1 VRTILLLRP
10 AVDFQIFSF
19 EARCCNIG
27 NFEGE
32 ILPNYNWEKR
42 SLNVSRFASLIFSP
56 AAELGI
62 FFYSSI
68 LLSTVLQSDFQKFS
82 FRSHLLSFYSFRM
95 TVMEQQTRGYCR
107 IFGRLMSRKI
117 VALIGL
123 SVTFFSLSL
132 TYNAYNIIVAVG
144 GGGNSHHAGG
154 RLVISYDVSPPSR
167 IRNNL
172 TTSQQQHRH
181 HHLTLSYDGKKLA
194 QIFSQKDGERRL
206 LFSNFNNDSPPLS
219 PNGTVEFVT
228 KIGFKLNCRSASA
241 NRSQQGCEELNSG
254 DPVVL
259 CFDGNGDLINFSVYN
274 RVYSDLQAYA
284 IYVFFKNFEILYS
297 VLENSN

>member
-1 VRTILLLRP
+1 
-10 AVDFQIFSF
+10 
-19 EARCCNIG
+19 
-27 NFEGE
+27 
-32 ILPNYNWEKR
+32 
-42 SLNVSRFASLIFSP
+42 
-56 AAELGI
+56 
-62 FFYSSI
+62 
-68 LLSTVLQSDFQKFS
+68 
-82 FRSHLLSFYSFRM
+82 
-95 TVMEQQTRGYCR
+95 MEQQTRGGYCR

-123 SVTFFSLSL
+123 TVTLFSLSL
-132 TYNAYNIIVAVG
+132 TYNVYNIVVAV
-144 GGGNSHHAGG
+144 GNSHHANGPVRDG
-154 RLVISYDVSPPSR
+154 RLLVISYEMSPPSR
-167 IRNNL
+167 NPNNL
-172 TTSQQQHRH
+172 TSTTSEQQQ

-194 QIFSQKDGERRL
+194 QIFSQKDGQRRL
-206 LFSNFNNDSPPLS
+206 LFSNFNNNNNSPLLS

-228 KIGFKLNCRSASA
+228 KIGFNNCRRSASA
-241 NRSQQGCEELNSG
+241 TNRSQQQGCEELNSG